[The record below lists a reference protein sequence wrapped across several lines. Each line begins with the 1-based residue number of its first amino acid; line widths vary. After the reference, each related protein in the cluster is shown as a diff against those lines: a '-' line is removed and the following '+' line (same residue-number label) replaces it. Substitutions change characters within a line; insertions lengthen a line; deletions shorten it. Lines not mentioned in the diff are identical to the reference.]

1 MSLEIIVRRNAE
13 VNAKKTTLLSFYLE
27 RRFSQNFHSTWQLET
42 QKQTTANLF
51 YSELY
56 AALSACQLSDIL
68 FSLYFFDLWLFA
80 WFICSF
86 ESNSRANGIALKT
99 ICVL

>member
-51 YSELY
+51 YSEVLVN
-56 AALSACQLSDIL
+56 CQISYSL
-68 FSLYFFDLWLFA
+68 FISLTCGYLHGLFA
-80 WFICSF
+80 VLSQI
-86 ESNSRANGIALKT
+86 RALMASH
-99 ICVL
+99 